1 MRIRKTSLFW
11 LQFDDVTVKTRYRK
25 FPSSSGPLYQNEVKC
40 SAFDME
46 TTFHSHANKLSFT
59 RKVDHLASFWKW
71 GFRWNSEVAYYK
83 NTYLPFFW
91 VIIVYNSFIH
101 TYNTITSSFL
111 LLLLLFCLGV
121 YVTEREREREGGG
134 ERERERERET
144 ERQIHVR
151 ICYDR

>member
-101 TYNTITSSFL
+101 TYNTITSFL

-121 YVTEREREREGGG
+121 YVTEREREREADSCAYLLRSLG
-134 ERERERERET
+134 
-144 ERQIHVR
+144 
-151 ICYDR
+151 ICYGSKY